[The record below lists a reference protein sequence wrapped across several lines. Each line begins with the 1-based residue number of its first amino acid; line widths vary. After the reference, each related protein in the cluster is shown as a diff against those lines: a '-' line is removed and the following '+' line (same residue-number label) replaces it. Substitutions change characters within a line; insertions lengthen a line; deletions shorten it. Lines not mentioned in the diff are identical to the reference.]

1 MSFRYKSALLSL
13 ASLLVLYGYYF
24 VRVVS
29 DHGTRS
35 DIVDQ
40 VVLLVGIALAIVVV
54 QVVGH
59 AILALTSADRY
70 GPMDERERA
79 IDRKAT
85 GVGYYLLIVASLAAG
100 LTLHFGAGKADM
112 ANAILAA
119 VVLAECVRQAVFLA
133 LHHRAA

>member
-13 ASLLVLYGYYF
+13 ASLLILYGYYF
-24 VRVVS
+24 ARVISEFASRAHV
-29 DHGTRS
+29 
-35 DIVDQ
+35 VDQ
-40 VVLLVGIALAIVVV
+40 VVLLVGIVVAIVVV

-85 GVGYYLLIVASLAAG
+85 GVGYYLLIVTSLGAG